1 MAKLHITEFSTIHAW
16 GQYGYPDATQLAID
30 IGVET
35 DSAAFQFANIRFVP
49 RADCHIAFGANN
61 PQATLASEF
70 FGAGQEYSRLV
81 TIGDKLSVI
90 AAV

>member
-16 GQYGYPDATQLAID
+16 GQYGYPDINQPAIE
-30 IGVET
+30 IGAET
-35 DSAAFQFANIRFVP
+35 DSAAFQCPNIRFVP
-49 RADCHIAFGANN
+49 RADCHIAFGTAN
-61 PQATLASEF
+61 PQASLASEC